1 MAEALAPPKSGM
13 AWPLAPA
20 KVQPSA
26 RWLGPL
32 LCDRSQ
38 LRRILFSRHR
48 FNHPT
53 PRCDDLPT
61 SSFGAR
67 DLYRCQKT
75 QRNPAVM
82 TTFMEGPSRQ
92 VLSVQGN
99 GTMITAPPL
108 TPDDFR
114 RQRRYPRQ
122 ETSGLLRPQAAGD
135 ASIEQ
140 DA

>member
-26 RWLGPL
+26 RWLGPSVL
-32 LCDRSQ
+32 TSPYPI
-38 LRRILFSRHR
+38 LRAPIY
-48 FNHPT
+48 HPT